1 MVLILVNFRE
11 DMIFFKNS
19 FKKLRKKGQEYMLL
33 PTYLNVNA
41 TTNIYVCFDFIAKP

>member
-11 DMIFFKNS
+11 DMIFKKQ

-33 PTYLNVNA
+33 PTYLNGNA